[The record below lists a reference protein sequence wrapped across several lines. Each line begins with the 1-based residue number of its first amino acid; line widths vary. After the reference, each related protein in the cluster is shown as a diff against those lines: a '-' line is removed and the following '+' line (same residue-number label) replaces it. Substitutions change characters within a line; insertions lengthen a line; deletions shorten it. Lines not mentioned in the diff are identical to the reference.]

1 MRQLL
6 IPLPLTQQRLFWLNS
21 MHHGA
26 DIARSS
32 YSIPWDP
39 PLMKHQSL
47 APKYEQLA
55 KVFAGEADV
64 VIANVDATENNELAT
79 R

>member
-1 MRQLL
+1 MKQ
-6 IPLPLTQQRLFWLNS
+6 PLMLSPLTQQRLFWLNF
-21 MHHGA
+21 MLHGA
-26 DIARSS
+26 GIARSS
-32 YSIPWDP
+32 SLIAWN
-39 PLMKHQSL
+39 PLIKLQTL
-47 APKYEQLA
+47 APKYEELA